1 MSLFC
6 EIPTG
11 EIDPT
16 PTLPMLGRELM
27 LAEVKMLNIDGLDET
42 DRWLDLRDRMG
53 RLWARYDPRAEVLE
67 MRRGE
72 VSVRFALQAYR
83 AQVIR
88 EVGGRQEG
96 TDVLE

>member
-1 MSLFC
+1 
-6 EIPTG
+6 
-11 EIDPT
+11 
-16 PTLPMLGRELM
+16 M
-27 LAEVKMLNIDGLDET
+27 LAEVKMLNIDDLREEE
-42 DRWLDLRDRMG
+42 RWLDLRDRLG

-72 VSVRFALQAYR
+72 VSVRFALQTYR
-83 AQVIR
+83 AQDIR

>member
-1 MSLFC
+1 M
-6 EIPTG
+6 
-11 EIDPT
+11 
-16 PTLPMLGRELM
+16 M
-27 LAEVKMLNIDGLDET
+27 LAEMKMLNIDDLQEQE
-42 DRWLDLRDRMG
+42 RWLDLRDRMG
-53 RLWARYDPRAEVLE
+53 RLWARYDPHAEVLE

-88 EVGGRQEG
+88 EVGDRQRG

>member
-1 MSLFC
+1 MLNRTMSLS
-6 EIPTG
+6 G
-11 EIDPT
+11 DD
-16 PTLPMLGRELM
+16 LRE
-27 LAEVKMLNIDGLDET
+27 EE
-42 DRWLDLRDRMG
+42 RWLDLRDRLG

-72 VSVRFALQAYR
+72 VSVRFALQVYR
-83 AQVIR
+83 AQAIR